1 MSDRLFNLSH
11 VNHARCGHSV
21 VIGEARYA
29 PGGVCGPRIQRD
41 WQLVVMVSGIARA
54 QIDGAWHNFGAGQVC
69 LMRPGQRESVHYT
82 PDKTSYHSWCAVA
95 PEAVGSMLHEEL
107 LNAPRIATAST
118 AFELLMKAGLSSHSY
133 PDAPDRT
140 FLDQLGQT
148 LLVEFLRMGRGPAPE
163 RELSVTERA
172 LAAMEKH
179 LEDSDCLAQAAA
191 AAGVTVQHLSRC
203 FRRDLQQTPAR
214 HLWQLR
220 IERATG
226 FLLHSGMTL
235 AEISARTG
243 FQTPQHFSRLF
254 LAHHGVSPSA
264 FRRQAWLGKSKA
276 EGKSEVNSAPGKV

>member
-1 MSDRLFNLSH
+1 MSDRLLNLSH
-11 VNHARCGHSV
+11 VNHARSGHSV

-41 WQLVVMVSGIARA
+41 WQLVVMLSGNARA
-54 QIDGAWHNFGAGQVC
+54 QIDGAWHNFGSGQVC
-69 LMRPGQRESVHYT
+69 LMRPGQRETVHYT
-82 PDKTSYHSWCAVA
+82 PDKTTHHTWCAVA
-95 PEAVGSMLHEEL
+95 AVAIGSILEEQL
-107 LNAPRIATAST
+107 SSAPRLATASS
-118 AFELLMKAGLSSHSY
+118 AFENLMKAGFSSYSY
-133 PDAPDRT
+133 PEPLDRA

-148 LLVEFLRMGRGPAPE
+148 LLLEFLRMGRGPVPE

-254 LAHHGVSPSA
+254 LAHHGLSPSA
-264 FRRQAWLGKSKA
+264 FRRQAWLGKEQA
-276 EGKSEVNSAPGKV
+276 E

>member
-11 VNHARCGHSV
+11 VNHARCGDST

-41 WQLVVMVSGIARA
+41 WQLVVMVSGSAKA
-54 QIDGAWHNFGAGQVC
+54 QIEGAWHSFGSGQVC
-69 LMRPGQRESVHYT
+69 LMRPGQREAVHYT
-82 PDKTSYHSWCAVA
+82 PDKTTHHTWCAVA
-95 PEAVGSMLHEEL
+95 PGGVVSPLEDQLIS
-107 LNAPRIATAST
+107 APRIATASP
-118 AFELLMKAGLSSHSY
+118 AFELLMKAGFSSHSY
-133 PDAPDRT
+133 PDAADRA
-140 FLDQLGQT
+140 FLDQLGLA
-148 LLVEFLRMGRGPAPE
+148 LLLEFLRMGRGPAPE

-179 LEDSDCLAQAAA
+179 LEESDCLARAAA

-220 IERATG
+220 VERATG

-243 FQTPQHFSRLF
+243 FRTPQHFSRLF

-264 FRRQAWLGKSKA
+264 FRRQAWLGQGKA
-276 EGKSEVNSAPGKV
+276 D